1 MGVVPPFPH
10 AFTGVAVPE
19 PAGELRFDGVNQR
32 TEPRVLK
39 PAIMVF
45 GFGAAGREG
54 NVSSVCLGGA
64 VFLLDEPTRDAVV
77 GGGREIGAAPIM
89 VLVICGAGVLPQ
101 TACFEL
107 VAVAAGLL
115 ARPFVADNAGNGS
128 RLVPAES
135 ALPHE
140 PCLETAERDD

>member
-19 PAGELRFDGVNQR
+19 PAGELRLDEVNQR

-54 NVSSVCLGGA
+54 NVSSVCRGGA
-64 VFLLDEPTRDAVV
+64 VFLLDEPTRDAAV
-77 GGGREIGAAPIM
+77 GGGREIGVAPIV
-89 VLVICGAGVLPQ
+89 VLVTCGADVLPQ

-107 VAVAAGLL
+107 VPAAGLI
-115 ARPFVADNAGNGS
+115 ARPLVALSAGNGS